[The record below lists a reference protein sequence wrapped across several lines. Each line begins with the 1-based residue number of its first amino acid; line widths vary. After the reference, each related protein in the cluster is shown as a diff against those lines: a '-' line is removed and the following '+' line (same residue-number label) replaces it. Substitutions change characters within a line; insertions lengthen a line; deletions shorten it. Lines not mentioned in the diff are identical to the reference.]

1 MIDSLAKKKMMLQE
15 QWYQRSKQEDQK
27 LNRFGETYHKKK
39 THNSD
44 QANQVYPSQYTIY
57 IWSNILYKRTM
68 IKIDKTYVSITLS
81 HIQSIYI
88 CWGRE
93 NIRHKML
100 DNTEYNKKSIDNY

>member
-1 MIDSLAKKKMMLQE
+1 
-15 QWYQRSKQEDQK
+15 
-27 LNRFGETYHKKK
+27 
-39 THNSD
+39 
-44 QANQVYPSQYTIY
+44 
-57 IWSNILYKRTM
+57 M

-100 DNTEYNKKSIDNY
+100 DNTEYNKISIINYYQGRLHTFML